1 MTAGPVSKSIQK
13 LLFYKEPNRAAYG
26 VDHSGTLGDYVLI
39 PTMEGSIDYDPG
51 VVMVDPGQTVHHIHD
66 WREKFVSHKSWTLSF
81 QTPLAPTGVAAGDG
95 VPAVAGPAA
104 ELLSVVGGGIAIGE
118 GTTVSVTW
126 SDGISGALT
135 DVSTLAPGMALGFV
149 INGRLYMREIK
160 SISGSTVALKVALPA
175 APQATDV
182 VYGGVTIYLARNPQ
196 ASAQFLVIGE
206 EEDDR
211 YIFRGGWGTV
221 SIELVMTGEG
231 EPMLSFEF
239 QGRRWDYGEDGAT
252 DLSLEAFEPEEYVR
266 YSPISDHAGE
276 FIEQAVGTS
285 ALATAPVKAM
295 TWNLTLENRPIT
307 DPSAEEG
314 VRHWLRVRANGPTIA
329 GDFTPSFYED
339 LTRQKRRD
347 NKDDMYLAYGFGT
360 SIATGGVLLTA
371 SRVQYTASPPGE
383 SDAVGVEVTQWE
395 GRNDSDTVEATPT
408 DLGLSCFRI
417 HFIG

>member
-13 LLFYKEPNRAAYG
+13 LFFYREPNRAAYG

-39 PTMEGSIDYDPG
+39 PTMEGSIDHDPG
-51 VVMVDPGQTVHHIHD
+51 KVMIDPGQTVQHVYE
-66 WREKFVSHKSWTLSF
+66 WREKIPGHKAWSLSF
-81 QTPLAPTGVAAGDG
+81 QTPLAPTGVPAGDG
-95 VPAVAGPAA
+95 VPATIGPAA
-104 ELLSVVGGGIAIGE
+104 ELLAVVAGGAAVGT

-126 SDGISGALT
+126 TDGISGTLT
-135 DVSTLAPGMALGFV
+135 DASSLAPGMAVGFV
-149 INGRLYMREIK
+149 IAGRFYVREIE
-160 SISGSTVALKVALPA
+160 SVVGSTITLKVALPS

-182 VYGGVTIYLARNPQ
+182 VYGGVTIYLDRNPQ

-221 SIELVMTGEG
+221 SIELAMSGEA

-239 QGRRWDYGEDGAT
+239 QGRRWDYGEDGVT
-252 DLSLEAFEPEEYVR
+252 DLSLEPFNPEAYAS
-266 YSPISDHAGE
+266 YSPISDHVGE
-276 FIEQAVGTS
+276 FIEQAVGVS
-285 ALATAPVKAM
+285 ALVTTPVKAM
-295 TWNLTLENRPIT
+295 TWTLNLENQPIT

-314 VRHWLRVRANGPTIA
+314 IRHWMRKRGNAPTIQ
-329 GDFTPSFYED
+329 GSFTPSFYED

-347 NKDDMYLAYGFGT
+347 NRDDMYLAYAFGT
-360 SIATGGVLLTA
+360 SPTTGAVLLTA

-383 SDAVGVEVTQWE
+383 SDGVGVEVTEWE
-395 GRNDSDTVEATPT
+395 GRNDDDTVEATPT

-417 HFIG
+417 HLVG